1 MVVIC
6 FFHKKSENV
15 GAFFQNML
23 TSVDLS
29 SNLHDHVGN
38 LYFSRKNEHF
48 GELFQICQR
57 IFEVLFISKCKSD
70 ENGSQ
75 AREKTGIADF

>member
-1 MVVIC
+1 
-6 FFHKKSENV
+6 
-15 GAFFQNML
+15 ML
-23 TSVDLS
+23 TSIDLS

-38 LYFSRKNEHF
+38 LFFFSRKRDILVNCF
-48 GELFQICQR
+48 KYVNGF
-57 IFEVLFISKCKSD
+57 FEVLFISKCKSD